1 MASAQHPSFL
11 SAEST
16 ALQQWFSLVD
26 TDRSGTINA
35 AELQRA
41 LAQGNLNFSLK
52 MVTSIMRIFDSD
64 KSSALSFPQFCSM
77 QAFLQK
83 VHQAFST
90 HSGGQSQLTL
100 PQMQAAL
107 AQLGFALDMQPDGAF
122 YKLCQ
127 SCECPNPTRHSTPRA
142 APGAPCCTV
151 HATPPPSCTRPAW
164 PSYTPCRPASPVDD
178 FEKRGA
184 FGLDAFMAMAVTLT
198 NAKAIYGLFDPQNTG
213 KVTMD
218 FNQFVWSIAQL

>member
-1 MASAQHPSFL
+1 MGEPGSGAASIVACNCT
-11 SAEST
+11 ST
-16 ALQQWFSLVD
+16 
-26 TDRSGTINA
+26 G
-35 AELQRA
+35 A
-41 LAQGNLNFSLK
+41 LA
-52 MVTSIMRIFDSD
+52 
-64 KSSALSFPQFCSM
+64 SSSSPFPAQVGGLLC
-77 QAFLQK
+77 
-83 VHQAFST
+83 VNE